1 MEDFLPG
8 ILSTPRMFLY
18 AFDEEWAPEVRD
30 FLMRN
35 REYFQS
41 REPRHNQEYYALEGI
56 AARMRAARAQMR
68 AGGGV
73 TYYGCLRTRPGH
85 IVLNAMLST
94 GEIEGARF
102 GCLGYR
108 MDQAHTGQGLMT
120 EGLERLLALGFQMLQ
135 YDYIEVL
142 IARDNPASARVVQK
156 LGFVRMDGPKTEFE
170 INGAGAPHARYRRY
184 PQGVQSL

>member
-41 REPRHNQEYYALEGI
+41 REPRHNQEYYSLQGI

-68 AGGGV
+68 VGGGA
-73 TYYGCLRTRPGH
+73 TYYGCLRARPGH

-108 MDQAHTGQGLMT
+108 MDQAYVGQGLMT

-135 YDYIEVL
+135 YDYIEAL
-142 IARDNPASARVVQK
+142 IAWALCGWTGRRPNLRSTGPARPMPGTGGIPFSLYQK
-156 LGFVRMDGPKTEFE
+156 IKG
-170 INGAGAPHARYRRY
+170 
-184 PQGVQSL
+184 GVPS